1 MDRGQGSGVVLL
13 SPLFLLL
20 GGSEAKYDSGMQFNT
35 ASNEE
40 LAFAYSE
47 ILPPNAA
54 ELMGLRK
61 SLERIRSGLS
71 KAPHMGWSQ
80 FGSLMG
86 REFEESQYSSN
97 K

>member
-1 MDRGQGSGVVLL
+1 MLPIVRNLIVVGE
-13 SPLFLLL
+13 SIN
-20 GGSEAKYDSGMQFNT
+20 FNT

-40 LAFAYSE
+40 LVSAYSE
-47 ILPPNAA
+47 ILPPNAK

-61 SLERIRSGLS
+61 KLQRIKSTLS
-71 KAPHMGWSQ
+71 KTPNMGWSQ

-86 REFEESQYSSN
+86 REFQESLYKSE

>member
-1 MDRGQGSGVVLL
+1 MLPIVQNLIVIGESIN
-13 SPLFLLL
+13 
-20 GGSEAKYDSGMQFNT
+20 FNT

-40 LAFAYSE
+40 LISAYSE
-47 ILPPNAA
+47 ILPPNAE

-61 SLERIRSGLS
+61 KLQRIKSTLS
-71 KAPHMGWSQ
+71 KTPNMGWSQ

-86 REFEESQYSSN
+86 REFQESLYKSE

>member
-1 MDRGQGSGVVLL
+1 MIPIVRNLIAVG
-13 SPLFLLL
+13 
-20 GGSEAKYDSGMQFNT
+20 DSIDFNT

-40 LAFAYSE
+40 LALAYSE
-47 ILPPNAA
+47 ILPPNAT

-61 SLERIRSGLS
+61 TLERIKAALS

-86 REFEESQYSSN
+86 REFQESLYKSD
-97 K
+97 

>member
-1 MDRGQGSGVVLL
+1 MIPIVRNLIAAG
-13 SPLFLLL
+13 
-20 GGSEAKYDSGMQFNT
+20 DSIDFNT

-40 LAFAYSE
+40 LAVAYGE

-54 ELMGLRK
+54 EMMGLRK
-61 SLERIRSGLS
+61 TLERIKTTLS
-71 KAPHMGWSQ
+71 RTPHMGWSQ

-86 REFEESQYSSN
+86 REFQESLYRSD

>member
-1 MDRGQGSGVVLL
+1 MIPIVRNLIAVG
-13 SPLFLLL
+13 
-20 GGSEAKYDSGMQFNT
+20 DSIDFNT

-40 LAFAYSE
+40 LALAYSE

-61 SLERIRSGLS
+61 TLERIKSALS
-71 KAPHMGWSQ
+71 RTPHMGWSQ
-80 FGSLMG
+80 FGSLLG
-86 REFEESQYSSN
+86 REFQESLYTLE

>member
-1 MDRGQGSGVVLL
+1 MLPIVRNLIVIGESIN
-13 SPLFLLL
+13 
-20 GGSEAKYDSGMQFNT
+20 FNT

-40 LAFAYSE
+40 IISAYSE
-47 ILPPNAA
+47 ILPPNAE

-61 SLERIRSGLS
+61 KLQRIKSTLS
-71 KAPHMGWSQ
+71 KTPNMGWSQ

-86 REFEESQYSSN
+86 REFQESLYKSE